1 MATPVR
7 VLSLR
12 ELNRALL
19 ARQLLLK
26 RAPLSPANAIERLAG
41 LQAQWSPAP
50 YVGLWSRLTRFTI
63 ADLERALA
71 ERTVV
76 KATAMRGT
84 LHLLSAGDYPH
95 LSVALAAADARS
107 ASFIPAGRRIADVD
121 RLHKSVLRFARRAR
135 TREALADFIG
145 TQPGLPDVPPASLLW
160 WLIAAR
166 GWLVHVPPSGTFGH
180 RRSGDLI
187 AASLWLRGIRTPSV
201 AVAVQHVVRRHL
213 GAFGPASIEDIS
225 SWSSL
230 RTPAIRAAIE
240 QLGAAVR
247 PFADERGRALYDLA
261 RAPRPPA
268 DSGAPPRFLPKWDS
282 TLLAYV
288 PADRVRILAEAH
300 RKVVIGKNGDVAQ
313 TFLID
318 GTVAGTWELALKRD
332 EAILALTPFGRL
344 AKADR
349 LALVEEGERLARFA
363 MAEARAHHVVAL

>member
-1 MATPVR
+1 MR

-26 RAPLSPANAIERLAG
+26 RAPLSPATAIERLAG

-50 YVGLWSRLTRFTI
+50 YVGLWTRLTRFAI
-63 ADLERALA
+63 ADLERALD

-84 LHLLSAGDYPH
+84 LHLLSAADYPS
-95 LSVALAAADARS
+95 LTVALAAADARS
-107 ASFIPAGRRIADVD
+107 ASFIPAGRRVADVD
-121 RLHKSVLRFARRAR
+121 RLHANVLRFARTAR
-135 TREALADFIG
+135 TRESLATFIG

-166 GWLVHVPPSGTFGH
+166 GGLVHVPPSGTWAH

-187 AASLWLRGIRTPSV
+187 SATAWLRGMRTPPV
-201 AVAVQHVVRRHL
+201 ADAVQHVVRKHL
-213 GAFGPASIEDIS
+213 AAFGPASIEDVS

-230 RTPAIRAAIE
+230 RTPAIRAAID

-247 PFADERGRALYDLA
+247 VFADERGRALYDLA
-261 RAPRPPA
+261 RAPRPA
-268 DSGAPPRFLPKWDS
+268 AEDASPPRFLPKWDS

-288 PADRVRILAEAH
+288 PADRVRVLAEVH

-313 TFLID
+313 TFLVD
-318 GTVAGTWELALKRD
+318 GFVAGTWDLAQTRG
-332 EAILALTPFGRL
+332 EAILTLKPFGRL
-344 AKADR
+344 AKGDR
-349 LALVEEGERLARFA
+349 LALTEEAERLARFA
-363 MAEARAHHVVAL
+363 MAEAKAHHVVAA